1 MTRARTGAVL
11 ILIVASALGV
21 GAQGFDVEPVFDVE
35 LLADRT
41 PMVAGETVKLAVV
54 VTVDPGWHVNSDAPG
69 DDFSM
74 PTTVTW
80 RVPDGW
86 SEPVVSFPD
95 GESISFEFSDQPI
108 EVWEGRTVIFGA
120 VEVPDVAAG
129 TGGRIVVEVTAQACN
144 NTQCLPPVPVR
155 AGLDVSVAAAGTA
168 TTTANPELFQDVRDG
183 GSAAAAAAPEGGGL
197 DSRLASAGLPL
208 QVVLVFLV
216 GLGLAFTPCVYPMI
230 PITISFFS
238 QQAKER
244 AGGTFPLAVV
254 YVLGIAITYS
264 TLGVVAALT
273 GRLFG
278 SALQSPWVVGLIV
291 VILLALA
298 ASMFGLWE
306 LRMPGWAMNLAGG
319 RQGLFGS
326 LIMGLVVG
334 IVAAPCVGPA
344 VVGLLTYI
352 GTTGDPVL
360 GFVLFFAL
368 ALGLGFP
375 YLLLG
380 TFTGMLQKMPMSG
393 PWMIGVR
400 KVFGVLLVA
409 LAAYFARPLLPDD
422 VGDWLI
428 AASLVLGGLYLLVW
442 DRTGHE
448 QAGVD
453 RVMRLA
459 CAVMLGVGLLQV
471 PSGHQ
476 VATAGEEM
484 AWQAYDAA
492 ASRAIADG
500 ELVILDFYADWCAPC
515 RELDE
520 KTFSDPRVAGEL
532 ARFARFK
539 VDQTRPDEIAQ
550 ELAEEYR
557 VVGVPTV
564 IVYRDGREAFR
575 ITGFEPP
582 ERFLERLQRVGG

>member
-1 MTRARTGAVL
+1 VQ
-11 ILIVASALGV
+11 VA
-21 GAQGFDVEPVFDVE
+21 
-35 LLADRT
+35 
-41 PMVAGETVKLAVV
+41 
-54 VTVDPGWHVNSDAPG
+54 
-69 DDFSM
+69 
-74 PTTVTW
+74 
-80 RVPDGW
+80 
-86 SEPVVSFPD
+86 
-95 GESISFEFSDQPI
+95 
-108 EVWEGRTVIFGA
+108 
-120 VEVPDVAAG
+120 
-129 TGGRIVVEVTAQACN
+129 
-144 NTQCLPPVPVR
+144 
-155 AGLDVSVAAAGTA
+155 
-168 TTTANPELFQDVRDG
+168 
-183 GSAAAAAAPEGGGL
+183 
-197 DSRLASAGLPL
+197 
-208 QVVLVFLV
+208 LVFLV

-238 QQAKER
+238 EQAKGR
-244 AGGTFPLAVV
+244 TGGTFPLAVV
-254 YVLGIAITYS
+254 YVLGIAVTYS
-264 TLGVVAALT
+264 TLGVIAALT

-278 SALQSPWVVGLIV
+278 SALQSPWVVGFIV

-306 LRMPGWAMNLAGG
+306 LRVPSWAMNLAGG
-319 RQGLFGS
+319 RQGILGS
-326 LIMGLVVG
+326 LVMGLVVG

-344 VVGLLTYI
+344 VVGLLTYV

-360 GFVLFFAL
+360 GFVLFFSL

-409 LAAYFARPLLPDD
+409 LAAYFARPLLPGSL
-422 VGDWLI
+422 GDWLI
-428 AASLVLGGLYLLVW
+428 AGSLVIGALYLLVY

-459 CAVMLGVGLLQV
+459 CAVMLGVGVLQM
-471 PSGHQ
+471 PLGAHQ
-476 VATAGEEM
+476 ATVGAEV
-484 AWQAYDAA
+484 AWQSYDASA
-492 ASRAIADG
+492 ERAIESG

-520 KTFSDPRVAGEL
+520 KTFSDPRVAAEL
-532 ARFARFK
+532 EPYARFK
-539 VDQTRPDEIAQ
+539 VDQTRPDDTAQ
-550 ELAEEYR
+550 ELAEQYR

-564 IVYRDGREAFR
+564 IVYRDGQEAFR

-582 ERFLERLQRVGG
+582 DRFLERLHAVGG

>member
-11 ILIVASALGV
+11 ILLMAAALGV

-35 LLADRT
+35 LMADRT
-41 PMVAGETVKLAVV
+41 PMVAGETAQLAVV
-54 VTVDPGWHVNSDAPG
+54 VTVDPGWHVNSDTPG

-80 RVPDGW
+80 QMPDGW

-95 GESISFEFSDQPI
+95 GESISFEFSDRPI
-108 EVWEGRTVIFGA
+108 EVWEGRTVILGA
-120 VEVPDVAAG
+120 VEVPAG
-129 TGGRIVVEVTAQACN
+129 ATGAGGRIVVEVTAQACN
-144 NTQCLPPVPVR
+144 DTQCLPPVPVR
-155 AGLDVSVAAAGTA
+155 AGLDVDVAAAGTPTRA
-168 TTTANPELFQDVRDG
+168 LDAELFQET
-183 GSAAAAAAPEGGGL
+183 SAPRASTSGEGL
-197 DSRLASAGLPL
+197 DSRLANAGLPL
-208 QVVLVFLV
+208 QVALVFLV

-244 AGGTFPLAVV
+244 KGGTFPLAVV

-298 ASMFGLWE
+298 ASMFGAWE
-306 LRMPGWAMNLAGG
+306 LRLPGWAMNLAGG
-319 RQGLFGS
+319 RQGLVGS
-326 LIMGLVVG
+326 LVMGLVVG

-352 GTTGDPVL
+352 GTTGDPLL

-409 LAAYFARPLLPDD
+409 LAAYFARPLLPGSI
-422 VGDWLI
+422 GDWLI
-428 AASLVLGGLYLLVW
+428 AASLVIGALYLLIW

-448 QAGVD
+448 QPGVD

-459 CAVMLGVGLLQV
+459 CAVMLGVGLLQL
-471 PSGHQ
+471 PLENH
-476 VATAGEEM
+476 
-484 AWQAYDAA
+484 AA
-492 ASRAIADG
+492 ASGEEIAWGSYDASAARAIVAG
-500 ELVILDFYADWCAPC
+500 EPVILDFYADWCAPC

-520 KTFSDPRVAGEL
+520 KTFSDPRVAAEL
-532 ARFARFK
+532 ERFARFK
-539 VDQTRPDEIAQ
+539 VDQTKPDEIAQ

>member
-1 MTRARTGAVL
+1 MLLTAFAVA
-11 ILIVASALGV
+11 VA
-21 GAQGFDVEPVFDVE
+21 AQSFDVEPVFDVE
-35 LLADRT
+35 LLADRA
-41 PMVAGETVKLAVV
+41 PLVAGDAAKLAVV
-54 VTVDPGWHVNSDAPG
+54 VTVEPGWHVNSDTPG

-80 RVPDGW
+80 RMPDGW
-86 SEPVVSFPD
+86 TEPVVSFPD
-95 GESISFEFSDQPI
+95 GESLSFEFSDQPI
-108 EVWEGRTVIFGA
+108 EVWEDRVVIVGA
-120 VEVPDVAAG
+120 VSVPEGAAG
-129 TGGRIVVEVTAQACN
+129 SGGRIVVEVTAQACN

-155 AGLDVSVAAAGTA
+155 AGLDVEVVAAGSA
-168 TTTANPELFQDVRDG
+168 TTTVNAELFADSPTGEV
-183 GSAAAAAAPEGGGL
+183 AASGDGL

-244 AGGTFPLAVV
+244 KGGTFPLAVV

-291 VILLALA
+291 IILLALA

-306 LRMPGWAMNLAGG
+306 LRVPGWAMNLAGG
-319 RQGLFGS
+319 RQGLVGS
-326 LIMGLVVG
+326 LVMGLVVG

-360 GFVLFFAL
+360 GFVLFFSL

-409 LAAYFARPLLPDD
+409 LAAYFARPLLPEHA
-422 VGDWLI
+422 GDWLI
-428 AASLVLGGLYLLVW
+428 AASLVVGALYLLIW

-448 QAGVD
+448 QPGVD

-459 CAVMLGVGLLQV
+459 CAVMLGVGLLQM
-471 PSGHQ
+471 PLEDR
-476 VATAGEEM
+476 VATAGEEV

-492 ASRAIADG
+492 ASRAIEAGD
-500 ELVILDFYADWCAPC
+500 LVILDFYADWCAPC

-520 KTFSDPRVAGEL
+520 KTFADPRVAAEL
-532 ARFARFK
+532 DRYARFK
-539 VDQTRPDEIAQ
+539 VDQTRPDETAR
-550 ELAEEYR
+550 ELAETYR

-564 IVYRDGREAFR
+564 IVYRHGSEAFR

-582 ERFLERLQRVGG
+582 ERFLERLQQVGG